1 MKFSNKLFLILSLF
15 ALSFLTSCNDDDI
28 CTDCQEELITTLN
41 YTLTSTSGEVVT
53 LSFQDLDG
61 DGGGDAPTITG
72 GTLTANTTYVG
83 TAEFLN
89 ESISPAEDVTGEIR
103 VEDEDHQV
111 FFTPSSSLNATV
123 TYSDQDAENNPVG
136 LTTSLATGAASSG
149 QLTIILRHKPNKS
162 ATGVADG
169 DVTNA
174 GGETD
179 IEVTFDVTIQ

>member
-15 ALSFLTSCNDDDI
+15 AFSFLTSCNDDDI
-28 CTDCQEELITTLN
+28 CTDCEEELITTLN
-41 YTLTSTSGEVVT
+41 YTLTSTAGDVVT
-53 LSFQDLDG
+53 LSFQDIDG
-61 DGGGDAPTITG
+61 DGGDDPIITS

-89 ESISPAEDVTGEIR
+89 ESVTPAEDVTEEIQE
-103 VEDEDHQV
+103 EDEDHQV
-111 FFTPSSSLNATV
+111 FFTPSSSLNVTV
-123 TYSDQDAENNPVG
+123 TYSDQDAENKPVG
-136 LTTSLATGAASSG
+136 LTTSLATGDASTG
-149 QLTIILRHKPNKS
+149 QLTIILRHQPDKS
-162 ATGVADG
+162 ASGVESG